1 MSLTEISIIHHVA
14 MVLIFLWLLSSLSW
28 NHPIA
33 YFVSLIYLY
42 QVHEQYIMRMR
53 RKLQFKER
61 KEANRKRVLSDSES
75 VRWLNHAV
83 EKIWPIC
90 MEQIVSQKILLPI
103 IPWFLEK
110 YKPWTAKKAIVQH
123 LYMGRNPPM
132 FTEMRVIRESTDDDH
147 LVLGLGMNFL
157 TADDMSAILAI
168 KLRRR
173 LGFGMW
179 AKLHLTGMHVE
190 GKVLIGVKFIRNW
203 PFIGRLRVCFAEPP
217 YFQMTVKP
225 IFTHGLDVTELPGIA
240 GWLDK
245 LLAVAFEQTLVEPNM
260 LVVDVEKFV
269 SPNKE
274 DWFSVDEKE
283 PIALARVEVLEASDM
298 KPSDLN
304 GLADPY
310 VKGKLGPYRFTTK
323 IQKKTLTPK
332 WNEEF
337 KIPICSWELPNMLV
351 IEVRDKDH
359 FVDDTLGA
367 CSLNIND
374 LRGGQRHDM
383 WLPLKNIK
391 MGRLHLAITVL
402 EDNEEEADQLDDE
415 EILDHKT
422 LDEEDKDQEDKRNSL
437 ARETSLRDSFSSAS
451 ERTSKVADKYE
462 PINLEGQQET
472 GIWVHHPG
480 SEVSQTWEPRKGKS
494 RHIDSQITG
503 EGNDSFRSPNSIAY
517 GSFHNDG
524 SSTDENSEG
533 KKAQAMNTVRRGLEK
548 IGTVG
553 TESPS
558 QGNVK
563 DMAKCFLKQAGKSAR
578 GIKHALSRKGSRKS
592 QGDQEIPVH
601 GNDPVAHKEQV
612 VLIGAPAAS
621 IEEPVSETK
630 VDDEGREGMG
640 DNIASSSEGN
650 GDELVEQSS
659 SFEPSVEKLVVSCV
673 IFACHDG
680 YLSIGCIYL
689 YSMWTNNVQ
698 PKRFTASFIN
708 FKFIADE
715 PYTAGAG
722 FNHFI
727 CFLKSTLF
735 SFAKHETTAIS
746 NPFCGFWQRQFPQ
759 KSLLSF
765 HSILSFFLKKKN

>member
-1 MSLTEISIIHHVA
+1 
-14 MVLIFLWLLSSLSW
+14 
-28 NHPIA
+28 
-33 YFVSLIYLY
+33 
-42 QVHEQYIMRMR
+42 MRMR

-548 IGTVG
+548 IGTVFHRNRKEDNSSNIG
-553 TESPS
+553 EIIPSPPSNIKEVNSKAIGVRFIVEDNLSKPSSAEVPKEDRSPGHEGSSPESPS
-558 QGNVK
+558 KGNVK

-592 QGDQEIPVH
+592 QGDQEIPVFDSSDEDSASSSVCTSTMEAIPIISTPISSH

-659 SFEPSVEKLVVSCV
+659 SFEPSVEKSEREKMENPSV
-673 IFACHDG
+673 
-680 YLSIGCIYL
+680 
-689 YSMWTNNVQ
+689 
-698 PKRFTASFIN
+698 AS
-708 FKFIADE
+708 
-715 PYTAGAG
+715 
-722 FNHFI
+722 
-727 CFLKSTLF
+727 
-735 SFAKHETTAIS
+735 
-746 NPFCGFWQRQFPQ
+746 
-759 KSLLSF
+759 
-765 HSILSFFLKKKN
+765 